1 MFLSQ
6 TIASSSAR
14 SRQSWPVVDQGEAKR
29 RRGGG
34 GAAEIIQEPTAKI
47 VSELEWAGGRRKP
60 SNKKSTRVRKE
71 GRKEGRVPPNR
82 IDAFHW
88 IDISLSFAD
97 PEMQMD

>member
-1 MFLSQ
+1 MSCFCHKPSL
-6 TIASSSAR
+6 APALAR
-14 SRQSWPVVDQGEAKR
+14 GSHGLWSIRERRSGGEAEGR
-29 RRGGG
+29 SGDNTR
-34 GAAEIIQEPTAKI
+34 AH
-47 VSELEWAGGRRKP
+47 SEDRLRVRVGGRAQETIKQEKYA
-60 SNKKSTRVRKE
+60 SKE